1 MVLMK
6 YDKKVIHRLN
16 RIEGQIRGILKMMDE
31 QKDCREVV
39 TQMSAA
45 RNALD
50 RTAALIVSDN
60 LEKCIRNEQKNGEDS
75 ERLIKEAVQLLV
87 KSR

>member
-1 MVLMK
+1 ME

-31 QKDCREVV
+31 NKDCREVV

-50 RTAALIVSDN
+50 RTSALIVSDH
-60 LEKCIRNEQKNGEDS
+60 LEKCIRNEQKNGEES
-75 ERLIKEAVQLLV
+75 ELLIKEAVQLLV

>member
-1 MVLMK
+1 MK